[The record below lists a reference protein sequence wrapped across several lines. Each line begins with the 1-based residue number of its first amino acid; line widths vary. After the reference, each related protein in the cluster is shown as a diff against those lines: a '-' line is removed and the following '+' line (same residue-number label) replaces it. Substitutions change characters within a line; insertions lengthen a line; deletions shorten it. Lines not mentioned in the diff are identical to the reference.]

1 MIKRTKK
8 HKPFLWLDRT
18 VAPAAPFVTLVRSE
32 EDYLEAC
39 AHCKVQN
46 PDKWIADGNGAA
58 TTHTFEHAVDGL
70 CCIVSINVQDQTPIQ
85 IAALLVHE
93 AVHVVQRYFEHIAER
108 HPAIEQT
115 AYAIQYMSQTLME
128 EYLRQI
134 NQEFPE

>member
-1 MIKRTKK
+1 MSRKSKLAK
-8 HKPFLWLDRT
+8 QYLWLDRT

-32 EDYLEAC
+32 EAYLDAC
-39 AHCKVQN
+39 AHCKVER
-46 PDKWIADGNGAA
+46 PERWVTIDGSACV
-58 TTHTFEHAVDGL
+58 HTFEHAADGW
-70 CCIVSINVQDQTPIQ
+70 CCVVAINVTTQTPIQ

-93 AVHVVQRYFEHIAER
+93 AVHVIQHYFDHMHER

>member
-1 MIKRTKK
+1 MSRCKAKQ
-8 HKPFLWLDRT
+8 KPYLWLERT
-18 VAPAAPFVTLVRSE
+18 VAPVAPFITLVRNE
-32 EDYLEAC
+32 EDYLDAM

-46 PDKWIADGNGAA
+46 PEQWVVKEGAA
-58 TTHTFEHAVDGL
+58 ATHLLDHATDGV
-70 CCIVSINVQDQTPIQ
+70 CCVVAIHVTDQTPIQ

-93 AVHVVQRYFEHIAER
+93 AVHVVQHYFEQIAER

-128 EYLRQI
+128 EYFRQI